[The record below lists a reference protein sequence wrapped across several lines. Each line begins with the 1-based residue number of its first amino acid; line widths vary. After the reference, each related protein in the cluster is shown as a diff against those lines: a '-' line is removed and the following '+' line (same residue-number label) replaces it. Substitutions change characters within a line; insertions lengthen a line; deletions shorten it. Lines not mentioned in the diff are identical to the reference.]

1 LHPFEHQQTPKS
13 LTHPG
18 EGFFSKP
25 CVETPS
31 DENRLGSL
39 MIIFPT
45 PHDCGIL
52 SLRSR
57 NYEQSFDPSRK
68 IAAAAHPPPIGYVV
82 LLKDIEHEVAP
93 IISGHRVTLTY
104 DLYTEADD
112 NGALLV
118 AVKD

>member
-1 LHPFEHQQTPKS
+1 
-13 LTHPG
+13 
-18 EGFFSKP
+18 
-25 CVETPS
+25 
-31 DENRLGSL
+31 